1 MEEANYS
8 VLGYFLQTP
17 FERRKSMFS
26 CSKIVRHRTVA
37 PHRLI
42 EWQKKENAEKM
53 AVQASAFEAIH
64 K

>member
-1 MEEANYS
+1 MQEADYS

-17 FERRKSMFS
+17 FERRKSMFPYPS
-26 CSKIVRHRTVA
+26 IVRHRTVA

-53 AVQASAFEAIH
+53 AIQASAFEAIH